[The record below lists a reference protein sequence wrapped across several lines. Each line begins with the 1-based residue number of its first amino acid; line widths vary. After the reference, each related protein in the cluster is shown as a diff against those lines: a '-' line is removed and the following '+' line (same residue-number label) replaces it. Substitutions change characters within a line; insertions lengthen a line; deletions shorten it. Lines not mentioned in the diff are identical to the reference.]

1 MQMNVRLC
9 YGVWRGSLGKLSF
22 FRGNMV
28 DFSAYLCGIF
38 LIIDIQN
45 RRMVLITGYNL
56 KCIEKPSH
64 TMYNEVKSTNV
75 EKCEKINIDLKTLFH
90 KKSKLRGC
98 YNIYKLT
105 RGKNKFYLVEHY
117 NCKDSIYDYEVFDDL
132 EDALVYIS

>member
-1 MQMNVRLC
+1 
-9 YGVWRGSLGKLSF
+9 
-22 FRGNMV
+22 MV

-45 RRMVLITGYNL
+45 RRMVLITGYDL